1 MQFKKIQWHLTWTI
15 VFWGCPTERNLG
27 WVVVTVGE
35 AVANVV
41 MTAVVAVVNI
51 ADEETLPASLF
62 GCNVWIVWTTCVLP
76 PLPSSLPL

>member
-1 MQFKKIQWHLTWTI
+1 
-15 VFWGCPTERNLG
+15 
-27 WVVVTVGE
+27 
-35 AVANVV
+35 